1 MKQSTAILSTVL
13 EKSQAQQK
21 GPSSL
26 PRWEQI
32 PPEYQREVVM
42 TLATMLIKR
51 LSLPQPGSKEGR
63 DE

>member
-1 MKQSTAILSTVL
+1 MKQSTPILTTRL
-13 EKSQAQQK
+13 EKGQAQQK

-51 LSLPQPGSKEGR
+51 LFPPQQRSKEGR

>member
-1 MKQSTAILSTVL
+1 MKQSTAILTTGL
-13 EKSQAQQK
+13 EKSQAQKQVI
-21 GPSSL
+21 GSL
-26 PRWEQI
+26 PRWEQL

-51 LSLPQPGSKEGR
+51 LSPPQPGPKEGR